1 MNCFGASKQRSGWLK
16 IIFFKVSSRPLRLH
30 GSSMKTEF
38 LNFISQKK
46 LCTANDKILLAVSGG
61 IDSMVMLHLFRE
73 CNFNVS
79 VAHANFQLRGSES
92 ARDELFVKKDCQDFS
107 IPIYSKRFETAKY
120 AEENSV
126 STQMAARDLRY
137 GWFNELIQEH
147 QFDFIA
153 TAHHLND
160 SIETTLLNLVRGS
173 R

>member
-16 IIFFKVSSRPLRLH
+16 LFFLKFLRVLCVSH

-92 ARDELFVKKDCQDFS
+92 DSDELFLKKHC
-107 IPIYSKRFETAKY
+107 
-120 AEENSV
+120 
-126 STQMAARDLRY
+126 
-137 GWFNELIQEH
+137 
-147 QFDFIA
+147 
-153 TAHHLND
+153 
-160 SIETTLLNLVRGS
+160 
-173 R
+173 